1 MKLNQAIEKL
11 IENPTDV
18 YEFSTELRRYELST
32 SEGFFEFKSYDGK
45 GNEIPSSC
53 AGGVISANIR
63 LKSEWQLKRQA
74 TDFMAAINSSKK
86 IRPII
91 KDVVSDFRE
100 ADYWLSVTKIS
111 LDMVNGKWEVE

>member
-18 YEFSTELRRYELST
+18 YECVRGDRRFELSV
-32 SEGFFEFKSYDGK
+32 SENGYFMFRVFDGSKEIDSKCGSGGFT
-45 GNEIPSSC
+45 GN
-53 AGGVISANIR
+53 
-63 LKSEWQLKRQA
+63 LKVNSNWQLKRQPV
-74 TDFMAAINSSKK
+74 DFMAAINSSKK

-91 KDVVSDFRE
+91 KDMACDFRE